1 MSTKSKNNAAA
12 VRGNRLTRTGILAPD
27 SGILRRARMEL
38 AYFSGAFRL
47 RERESGGAGV
57 ILRFARVRPARR
69 GRFQPLKSEE
79 ITPAFLDRTIRA
91 LKRWRYDIVG
101 IDEACR
107 RAVTLPERRR
117 FACLT
122 FDGASKDIVTHAWPV
137 LARHGVPF
145 ALYLPT
151 AFPDGVGV
159 AWWLVL
165 EEIIAR
171 ENRISMMIDGRE
183 RHFAIANLSDKYE
196 LFDFLSGWLRKLP
209 PSDLSYAL
217 NDLARRYSADAAQSS
232 RNASLDWQDLA
243 KLAADPNV
251 TFGSATVNY
260 PALSS
265 LRDADAQREMAMGK
279 AVAES
284 ALRRQVRHFAFPF
297 GDREAFGRPHV
308 VMAEEAGFAS
318 AVSTISGVVEAQGRT
333 NLHALPRI
341 AWDGRVRSL
350 RMMRVLLSGV
360 MFAPVRPT
368 RSARNQSVI

>member
-1 MSTKSKNNAAA
+1 MPDY
-12 VRGNRLTRTGILAPD
+12 GIW
-27 SGILRRARMEL
+27 RRAKAEL
-38 AYFSGAFRL
+38 AYFSGAFRR
-47 RERESGGAGV
+47 REREAGSAGA
-57 ILRFARVRPARR
+57 ILRFARVRPAQRT
-69 GRFQPLKSEE
+69 RFQPLKSQE

-117 FACLT
+117 FVCLT
-122 FDGASKDIVTHAWPV
+122 FDGASKDIVTHAYPV

-145 ALYLPT
+145 TLYLPT
-151 AFPDGVGV
+151 AFPDGVGM
-159 AWWLVL
+159 AWWLML
-165 EEIIAR
+165 EDIIAR

-183 RHFAIANLSDKYE
+183 RHFAISSLSDKYE

-209 PSDLSYAL
+209 PSELSYAV
-217 NDLARRYSADAAQSS
+217 NDLGTRYAADSAQLS
-232 RNASLDWQDLA
+232 RGASLDWQDLTR
-243 KLAADPNV
+243 LAADPNV
-251 TFGSATVNY
+251 TFGSATVNFSV
-260 PALSS
+260 LSN
-265 LRDADAQREMAMGK
+265 LRDADAQREMMMGK

-284 ALRRQVRHFAFPF
+284 ALRGEIRHFAYPF
-297 GDREAFGRPHV
+297 GDRDAFGRAHV
-308 VMAEEAGFAS
+308 VMAVEAGFTS

-360 MFAPVRPT
+360 TFAPVRPT
-368 RSARNQSVI
+368 RSAHDAIS

>member
-1 MSTKSKNNAAA
+1 M
-12 VRGNRLTRTGILAPD
+12 APD
-27 SGILRRARMEL
+27 NGILRRARMEL

-47 RERESGGAGV
+47 REREAGGAGA
-57 ILRFARVRPARR
+57 ILRFKRVRPAQRV
-69 GRFQPLKSEE
+69 RFRPLKSQE

-91 LKRWRYDIVG
+91 LKRWQYDIVG

-117 FACLT
+117 FACLS
-122 FDGASKDIVTHAWPV
+122 FDGASKDIVTHAYPV

-145 ALYLPT
+145 TLYLPT

-165 EEIIAR
+165 EDIIAR
-171 ENRISMMIDGRE
+171 ESRISLVMDGRE
-183 RHFAIANLSDKYE
+183 RHFVISSLSDKYE
-196 LFDFLSGWLRKLP
+196 LFDFLSGWLRKLSP
-209 PSDLSYAL
+209 ADLSYAV
-217 NDLARRYSADAAQSS
+217 NDLGRRYSANAAQLS
-232 RNASLDWQDLA
+232 RSDSLDWTDLA
-243 KLAADPNV
+243 KLAADPHV

-260 PALSS
+260 SVLSS
-265 LRDADAQREMAMGK
+265 LRDADAQREIAMGK

-284 ALRRQVRHFAFPF
+284 ALRRPIRHFAFPF
-297 GDREAFGRPHV
+297 GDREAFRRPHV

-368 RSARNQSVI
+368 RHARDEGAV

>member
-1 MSTKSKNNAAA
+1 
-12 VRGNRLTRTGILAPD
+12 
-27 SGILRRARMEL
+27 MEL

-47 RERESGGAGV
+47 REREAGGAGA
-57 ILRFARVRPARR
+57 ILRFARVRPRQR
-69 GRFQPLKSEE
+69 GRFQPLKSQE
-79 ITPAFLDRTIRA
+79 ITPGFLDRMIRA
-91 LKRWRYDIVG
+91 LKRWQYDIVG

-145 ALYLPT
+145 TLYLPT

-165 EEIIAR
+165 EDIIGR
-171 ENRISMMIDGRE
+171 ESRISLVIDGRE
-183 RHFAIANLSDKYE
+183 RHFAVSSLSDKYE

-209 PSDLSYAL
+209 PPELSYAV
-217 NDLARRYSADAAQSS
+217 NDLGRRYSADAAQIS
-232 RNASLDWQDLA
+232 RSASLDWADLA

-265 LRDADAQREMAMGK
+265 LKDAGAQREMAMGR

-284 ALRRQVRHFAFPF
+284 ALRQQVRHFAYPF
-297 GDREAFGRPHV
+297 GDRDAFARPHV

-318 AVSTISGVVEAQGRT
+318 AVSTISGIVEAQGRT

-360 MFAPVRPT
+360 MFPPVQPT
-368 RSARNQSVI
+368 RSARHQSPI

>member
-1 MSTKSKNNAAA
+1 
-12 VRGNRLTRTGILAPD
+12 
-27 SGILRRARMEL
+27 MEL

-47 RERESGGAGV
+47 REREAGGAGV

-69 GRFQPLKSEE
+69 ARFQPLKFEE

-91 LKRWRYDIVG
+91 LKRWKYDIVG

-107 RAVTLPERRR
+107 RAVTMPERRR
-117 FACLT
+117 FVCLT
-122 FDGASKDIVTHAWPV
+122 FDGASKDFVTHGYPV

-145 ALYLPT
+145 TLYLPT
-151 AFPDGVGV
+151 AFPDGVGA

-165 EEIIAR
+165 EDIIAR
-171 ENRISMMIDGRE
+171 ESRISLVIDGRE
-183 RHFAIANLSDKYE
+183 RHFVVSSLSDKYE
-196 LFDFLSGWLRKLP
+196 LFDFLSGWLRKLSP
-209 PSDLSYAL
+209 PDLSYAV
-217 NDLARRYSADAAQSS
+217 NDLSRRYSADAAQLS

-243 KLAADPNV
+243 KLTDDPNV

-260 PALSS
+260 SVLSN
-265 LRDADAQREMAMGK
+265 LRDSDAQREMAMGK

-284 ALRRQVRHFAFPF
+284 ALRRPIKHFAFPF
-297 GDREAFGRPHV
+297 GDRDAFRRPHV

-333 NLHALPRI
+333 NLYALPRV

-368 RSARNQSVI
+368 RHGRDEGAI

>member
-1 MSTKSKNNAAA
+1 
-12 VRGNRLTRTGILAPD
+12 
-27 SGILRRARMEL
+27 MEL

-47 RERESGGAGV
+47 RQREAGGAGV
-57 ILRFARVRPARR
+57 ILRFARVRPAHRA
-69 GRFQPLKSEE
+69 RFQPLKSQE

-117 FACLT
+117 FASLT
-122 FDGASKDIVTHAWPV
+122 FDGVSKDIVTHAYPV
-137 LARHGVPF
+137 LAKHRVPF
-145 ALYLPT
+145 TVYLPT

-159 AWWLVL
+159 AWWLAL
-165 EEIIAR
+165 EDIIAR
-171 ENRISMMIDGRE
+171 ENRISLMIDGRE
-183 RHFAIANLSDKYE
+183 RHFEVSQLSDKYE

-209 PSDLSYAL
+209 PSELSYAVS
-217 NDLARRYSADAAQSS
+217 DLGTRYAAAAALMARS
-232 RNASLDWQDLA
+232 ASLDWADLA

-251 TFGSATVNY
+251 TFGSATVNH

-265 LRDADAQREMAMGK
+265 LRDADAQREIMMGK

-284 ALRRQVRHFAFPF
+284 ALRRPIRHFAYPF
-297 GDREAFGRPHV
+297 GDRDAFRRPHV

-333 NLHALPRI
+333 NPYVLPRI

-368 RSARNQSVI
+368 RSAHDANS

>member
-1 MSTKSKNNAAA
+1 
-12 VRGNRLTRTGILAPD
+12 
-27 SGILRRARMEL
+27 MEL
-38 AYFSGAFRL
+38 AWFSGAFRL
-47 RERESGGAGV
+47 REREAGGAGV

-69 GRFQPLKSEE
+69 ARFQPLRSQE
-79 ITPAFLDRTIRA
+79 ITPAFLDRTVRA
-91 LKRWRYDIVG
+91 LKRWKYDIVG

-107 RAVTLPERRR
+107 RAVTMPGRRR

-122 FDGASKDIVTHAWPV
+122 FDGASKDFVTHGYAV

-145 ALYLPT
+145 TLYLPT
-151 AFPDGVGV
+151 AFPDGVGN

-165 EEIIAR
+165 EDIIAR
-171 ENRISMMIDGRE
+171 ENRISLIVDGRE
-183 RHFAIANLSDKYE
+183 RHFVVSSLSDKYE
-196 LFDFLSGWLRKLP
+196 LFDFLSGWLRKLSP
-209 PSDLSYAL
+209 PDLSYAV
-217 NDLARRYSADAAQSS
+217 NDLGRRYSADAAQLS
-232 RNASLDWQDLA
+232 RSASLDWTDLA
-243 KLAADPNV
+243 KFAADPNV

-265 LRDADAQREMAMGK
+265 LRDGDAQREMAMGK

-284 ALRRQVRHFAFPF
+284 ALRRPIRHFAFPF
-297 GDREAFGRPHV
+297 GDREAFRRPHV

-368 RSARNQSVI
+368 RHARDDGAI

>member
-1 MSTKSKNNAAA
+1 
-12 VRGNRLTRTGILAPD
+12 
-27 SGILRRARMEL
+27 MEL
-38 AYFSGAFRL
+38 AYFSGAFKL
-47 RERESGGAGV
+47 REREAGGAGV
-57 ILRFARVRPARR
+57 ILRFARVRPAQRA
-69 GRFQPLKSEE
+69 RFQPLKCQE

-122 FDGASKDIVTHAWPV
+122 FDGATRDIVTHAYPV

-145 ALYLPT
+145 TLYLPT
-151 AFPDGVGV
+151 AFPDGVGA
-159 AWWLVL
+159 AWWLAL
-165 EEIIAR
+165 EDIIAR
-171 ENRISMMIDGRE
+171 ESRISLMVDGRE
-183 RHFAIANLSDKYE
+183 RHFAISTLSDKYE
-196 LFDFLSGWLRKLP
+196 LFDFLSGWLRNLP

-217 NDLARRYSADAAQSS
+217 NDLGRRYSADAAQLARSV
-232 RNASLDWQDLA
+232 SLDWQDLA

-260 PALSS
+260 SVLSS

-284 ALRRQVRHFAFPF
+284 ALRRQIKHFAYPF
-297 GDREAFGRPHV
+297 GDRDAFRRPHV

-333 NLHALPRI
+333 NLYALPRI

-350 RMMRVLLSGV
+350 RMMRVLLSGM

-368 RSARNQSVI
+368 RSARDQSAL